1 MLQALGSALRLYN
14 SMVRGYTFYSYIL
27 IYSIYPVLFHSVL
40 FYYLR
45 ERERERERDRK
56 REKEGERDSYGGM
69 KRERGREKKRKL
81 REIERVR

>member
-45 ERERERERDRK
+45 ERERERDRK